1 MTRQATGAGAD
12 NDIKGG
18 NIWTEPEAAEAGK
31 EIRQADQAVCLP
43 EAAGW
48 VSEDRLVIPAVTAE
62 DPDLVTEEAIV
73 AVAAVDAA
81 ACR

>member
-1 MTRQATGAGAD
+1 MTRQTTGAGTD

-48 VSEDRLVIPAVTAE
+48 VSEDRLVIPEVTA
-62 DPDLVTEEAIV
+62 DGRDLVTEEETA
-73 AVAAVDAA
+73 AVAALDAA